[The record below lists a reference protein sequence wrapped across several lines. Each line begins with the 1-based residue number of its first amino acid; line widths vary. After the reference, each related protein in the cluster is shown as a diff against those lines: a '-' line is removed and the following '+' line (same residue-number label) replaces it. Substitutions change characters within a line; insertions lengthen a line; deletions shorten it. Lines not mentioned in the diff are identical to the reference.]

1 MDVKSILKVDQF
13 VRSINVNKNSPHAIL
28 LGAGAS
34 LSSGVPSAGQ
44 CVSDWKKEIFV
55 TNNPVTQDLV
65 AEHSVTAVQRR
76 IDTWL
81 KANGHWPAEGVDD
94 YSYFI
99 EQCHPIA
106 EDRQKYFAPWIRD
119 ARPHVGYQLLC
130 ILAQAQI
137 IRSVWTTNF
146 DSLVSKAAAATS
158 LAPIEVGIESQNRV
172 IRQPSTTELLCV
184 SMHGDYRYDDLKNTE
199 QELQAQEVVLKKAL
213 IDTLSTQS
221 LIVMGYSGRDAS
233 VMAALE
239 EALCRKGP
247 TKLYWCGYSD
257 SPNSETQKLIENI
270 RRNDR
275 QAFYV
280 PSSDFDDLMIR
291 LASVCIKD
299 DPLKR
304 VATPIIGSVGNSE
317 LPSRVPFGNIHDEA
331 TGLIKSNAWPLSCPS
346 EVFAFDLVEWPK
358 ERRWKWLESLVDGT
372 AVTAVPFRTKVL
384 ALGTIDGIKSVF
396 GDRINGQI
404 ERVPLSETDLA
415 KPDGSVVSLF
425 KRAVIVAIADKLS
438 LSTDKKFRLWEKE
451 PQTTERRNG
460 QSYQVFRCMEI
471 DIRSIGS
478 KAYLTID
485 PTFYVPN
492 ISEVD
497 DLNIIDIKKRL
508 LGYQHNNKY
517 NSELDHW
524 RSKLSKAQGTT
535 EFDYPSGSGA
545 FKFELSNS
553 PTFAAIARIG
563 FRKYQIPEKYQN
575 YVQHNGY
582 VQEDPKLLFGRKGSG
597 LHGADKMPLRGISTC
612 GPFDSALNLP
622 SSDHPVR
629 LSVVCPRAEA
639 GILEQFL
646 DGFEKNWQPKKKDKE
661 DYLVPFAG
669 FGKEFRVPIQT
680 AKRTDTNWFTLPELS
695 QIEVSEAASRELAK
709 NINSAVNASM
719 SIERSV
725 VLVLTPERW
734 DKFRGYENLNET
746 FDVHD
751 YVKAYAAQ
759 RGIATQFIKQEKL
772 KVQDTCRFWWWFS
785 VAIYAKAM
793 RTPWVLDGLDENTA
807 YVGLGYSI
815 DRHAKKGQQ
824 IVLGCSHLYN
834 SRGQGLEFRL
844 TKIENPIIRNRNAF
858 LRFEDARRIG
868 ETIRSLYWE
877 HKRKLPERV
886 VIHKLFPFQDEEQ
899 KGLRAGLDGIG
910 NLDLLEIN
918 HEPNLRFVNSVV
930 RSGQIEI
937 DNFPVRR
944 GTVVRLSDFEAL
956 VWVHGA
962 TDAVKE
968 SWTYFQGK
976 RRIPGPVVIRR
987 HAGSSQLSSLAH
999 EVLGLSKMDWN
1010 SGDLYS
1016 PLPATVFS
1024 SKRIARIGKLLDRFN
1039 YEPFD
1044 YRLFM

>member
-1 MDVKSILKVDQF
+1 MDVQAILKIDQF
-13 VRSINVNKNSPHAIL
+13 ARSINVNKHSPHAIL

-44 CVSDWKKEIFV
+44 CVGDWKKEIFV
-55 TNNPVTQDLV
+55 TNNPLIQDIV
-65 AEHSVTAVQRR
+65 AEHSVKTVQRR

-106 EDRQKYFAPWIRD
+106 EDRRKYFAPWIRD

-137 IRSVWTTNF
+137 VRSVWTTNF

-158 LAPIEVGIESQNRV
+158 LTPIEVGIESRDRI

-184 SMHGDYRYDDLKNTE
+184 SMHGDYRYDELKNTE
-199 QELQAQEVVLKKAL
+199 NELQAQELALKKAL
-213 IDTLSTQS
+213 VETLATQS

-239 EALCRKGP
+239 EALCRNGP

-257 SPNSETQKLIENI
+257 TPNYATQKLIENI
-270 RRNDR
+270 RRNGR
-275 QAFYV
+275 QAFYI
-280 PSSDFDDLMIR
+280 PNSDFDDLMIR
-291 LASVCIKD
+291 LATTCIKD
-299 DPLKR
+299 DPLKG
-304 VATPIIGSVGNSE
+304 AAAPIIGSVGNSE
-317 LPSRVPFGNIHDEA
+317 LPSRVPIGKIHEEA

-358 ERRWKWLESLVDGT
+358 ERRWKWLESLVSGV

-384 ALGTIDGIKSVF
+384 ALGTIDDIKSVF
-396 GDRINGQI
+396 GNQLKGQI

-415 KPDGSVVSLF
+415 KSDGSVVSLF

-438 LSTDKKFRLWEKE
+438 LRTDKKYRLWEEE
-451 PQTTERRNG
+451 PQSTERRG
-460 QSYQVFRCMEI
+460 GLTYQIYRCMEI
-471 DIRSIGS
+471 DIRSVGS
-478 KAYLTID
+478 KTYLMID
-485 PTFYVPN
+485 PTFYIPN
-492 ISEVD
+492 SSEAD
-497 DLNIIDIKKRL
+497 NINTVEIKKRL
-508 LGYQHNNKY
+508 LGYQHNKEY
-517 NSELDHW
+517 NSELDYW
-524 RSKLSKAQGTT
+524 RSKLSMEQGAT
-535 EFDYPSGSGA
+535 EYDYPSGSGA
-545 FKFELSNS
+545 FRFKVSNS
-553 PTFAAIARIG
+553 PIFASIARTG
-563 FRKYQIPEKYQN
+563 FRKYQVPDKFQSL
-575 YVQHNGY
+575 VQHNGY
-582 VQEDPKLLFGRKGSG
+582 VQEDPKLLFGRKGFDS
-597 LHGADKMPLRGISTC
+597 HAADKMPLRGISTC

-622 SSDHPVR
+622 SNDHPIR

-646 DGFEKNWQPKKKDKE
+646 DGIEKNWQPIKKDKE

-669 FGKEFRVPIQT
+669 FEKEFRVPIQT
-680 AKRTDTNWFTLPELS
+680 PRQSDTNWFTLPELS
-695 QIEVSEAASRELAK
+695 QTEDVEAGSRELAK
-709 NINSAVNASM
+709 NINSAINASTA
-719 SIERSV
+719 IERSV

-734 DKFRGYENLNET
+734 DKFRDYENSNEI

-772 KVQDTCRFWWWFS
+772 MVQDKCRFWWWFS

-815 DRHAKKGQQ
+815 DRYAKRGQQ

-858 LRFEDARRIG
+858 LRFDDARRIG

-899 KGLRAGLDGIG
+899 KGLRAGLYGIS
-910 NLDLLEIN
+910 NLELLEIN
-918 HEPNLRFVNSVV
+918 HEPNLRYVNSIV
-930 RSGQIEI
+930 RTGKIEI
-937 DNFPVRR
+937 DNFPIRR

-962 TDAVKE
+962 TEAVKE
-968 SWTYFQGK
+968 NWTYFQGK

-987 HAGSSQLSSLAH
+987 HAGSSQLNSLAH

-1024 SKRIARIGKLLDRFN
+1024 SKRIARIGKLLDRFS
-1039 YEPFD
+1039 YESFD